1 MNSEKRRQSD
11 RMDAYV
17 QRENIYDLISFKGLG
32 TDIKAWGKVVWKIE
46 IVAVVK
52 FLAANGTSA
61 PAGPLVYFV
70 QRDFTD
76 SLATE
81 LREQGAVLR
90 LQITAT

>member
-1 MNSEKRRQSD
+1 M
-11 RMDAYV
+11 
-17 QRENIYDLISFKGLG
+17 
-32 TDIKAWGKVVWKIE
+32 
-46 IVAVVK
+46 AVVK

-61 PAGPLVYFV
+61 LAAPLVYFV

-90 LQITAT
+90 LQITATPGGGGHLGICWVDMCRPALQIGTPF

>member
-1 MNSEKRRQSD
+1 M
-11 RMDAYV
+11 
-17 QRENIYDLISFKGLG
+17 
-32 TDIKAWGKVVWKIE
+32 
-46 IVAVVK
+46 AVVK

-61 PAGPLVYFV
+61 PAAPLVYFV
-70 QRDFTD
+70 QGDFTD

>member
-1 MNSEKRRQSD
+1 M
-11 RMDAYV
+11 
-17 QRENIYDLISFKGLG
+17 
-32 TDIKAWGKVVWKIE
+32 
-46 IVAVVK
+46 AVVK

-61 PAGPLVYFV
+61 PATPLVYLNV

-81 LREQGAVLR
+81 LREKGAVLR